1 MYVALITTNCIKLH
15 FFYRVLSPETESG
28 GRGINML
35 VIDSK
40 LTQILNEVKKN
51 GNNSMGIQSIDP

>member
-1 MYVALITTNCIKLH
+1 V
-15 FFYRVLSPETESG
+15 
-28 GRGINML
+28 IN
-35 VIDSK
+35 SK